1 MKKLVL
7 VTGGFD
13 PLHDGH
19 ISYFVQAKKLGDKL
33 IVGVNSN
40 DWLKRKKGKE
50 FQSLDIRIEIIKH
63 LDMVSEVI
71 HFDDTDG
78 TASNAIELLL
88 QKYPEDEIVFANG
101 GDRVEESTPELKKF
115 ASRDRVTFKFNVG
128 DEKKYGSRD
137 FLASWV
143 SAKTEKPWGHYKVLY
158 RDEGVK
164 VKEIVVYPGKT
175 LSYQKHNL
183 RSELWLVTKGP
194 ASINHPHPE
203 DERVITE
210 SLIKKHEFRHI
221 NVGEWHQLNNPSSED
236 IKLIEI
242 QYGDKCTEED
252 IERKYE

>member
-33 IVGVNSN
+33 IVGVNS
-40 DWLKRKKGKE
+40 DEWLKHKKGKE
-50 FQSLDIRIEIIKH
+50 FQSLEIRSKIIKH

-71 HFDDTDG
+71 TFDDTDG

-88 QKYPEDEIVFANG
+88 EKYPQDEIIFANG
-101 GDRVEESTPELKKF
+101 GDRAEDSTPEIFKF
-115 ASRDRVTFKFNVG
+115 KSRDRIKFEFNVG

-143 SAKTEKPWGHYKVLY
+143 NTKTEKPWGYYKVLY
-158 RDEGVK
+158 RSEGVK

-175 LSYQKHNL
+175 LSYQRHNL
-183 RSELWLVTKGP
+183 RSELWLVTEGP
-194 ASINHPHPE
+194 AYINYPHPE
-203 DERVITE
+203 DERVITQ
-210 SLIKKHEFRHI
+210 SFIDKHKFRHI
-221 NVGEWHQLNNPSSED
+221 DKGEWHQLNNPSNEN

-242 QYGDKCTEED
+242 QYGDKCTEDD